1 MGGTPLQDFTV
12 SNAQTKLS
20 TLGDE
25 YLPFQDGPAQS
36 ITRRRRACSTPRHA
50 GRLSRSGCPV
60 RDPTHGTRPRCPPAR
75 WPSPHRGGNPRS
87 SRERRTCPDSR
98 SRRSDR
104 AGDRRCD
111 AALQHVPARPS
122 DPVLERRDLEV
133 LLHIDR
139 EVVSYRHHMR
149 TRHNRAAKARPPEPA
164 GRRSRGARLSTRPH
178 TAVAPAQH
186 PATRQPHGPT
196 LAIYASPCPAAGAAH
211 RG

>member
-1 MGGTPLQDFTV
+1 VGGTPLQDFTV

-60 RDPTHGTRPRCPPAR
+60 RD
-75 WPSPHRGGNPRS
+75 
-87 SRERRTCPDSR
+87 RERRTCPDSR